1 MQKEVLDTWQM
12 QDRSTGCQLFH
23 LDLVSSLI
31 TMHVH
36 QVFKF
41 ILEETFRELF
51 RLYFAMCYIQNILV
65 RLDNSHFY

>member
-12 QDRSTGCQLFH
+12 QDRSKGCQLFY

-31 TMHVH
+31 KMHVH

-41 ILEETFRELF
+41 ILQENFRELF
-51 RLYFAMCYIQNILV
+51 QLYFAMCYMQNILV
-65 RLDNSHFY
+65 QSDNSHFY